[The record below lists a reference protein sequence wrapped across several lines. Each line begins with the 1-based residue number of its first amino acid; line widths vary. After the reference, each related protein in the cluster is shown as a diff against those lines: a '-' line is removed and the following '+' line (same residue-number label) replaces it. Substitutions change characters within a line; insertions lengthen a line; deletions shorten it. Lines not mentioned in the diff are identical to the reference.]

1 MESGLAEVILG
12 FRRDPQIG
20 PVVVLGIGGVLA
32 EIYQDYSVRVA
43 PVGLVEARAMID
55 EVRGLAVIRGF
66 RGLPMGDV
74 TALCDAVVAMSQLAF
89 LEVAEAE
96 INPLIVRGEGQG
108 IVGVDALVAQVQSEN

>member
-1 MESGLAEVILG
+1 
-12 FRRDPQIG
+12 
-20 PVVVLGIGGVLA
+20 
-32 EIYQDYSVRVA
+32 
-43 PVGLVEARAMID
+43 MID